1 MMTMNNNLAQFLS
14 ECCKSNEQLTDLIC
28 TNYVERLN
36 DKEQNDLTTV
46 LYTNYNHFKETI

>member
-1 MMTMNNNLAQFLS
+1 MAMNNNLAQFLS

-36 DKEQNDLTTV
+36 DSEQNDLTTV